1 MTAPHRTPTA
11 DRPARV
17 HRSRW
22 PAVEVPDVGVPE
34 YLLDHPAAR
43 ADAPAVI
50 DGPSGRTL
58 TYGDL
63 RRDVHRCARG
73 LANRGFVRGDVLAIV
88 APNVPEWLVG
98 CFGAMSAGGVV
109 SGINPLSTPEEIA
122 AQLRDGGARW
132 MLTIPPFLPW
142 SARRGRWGT
151 SRSRSSCSATRT
163 ARRRGPRST
172 PRAPRDRG

>member
-1 MTAPHRTPTA
+1 MTAPHRTPTT
-11 DRPARV
+11 DRPPTRI

-63 RRDVHRCARG
+63 RRDVDRCARG
-73 LANRGFVRGDVLAIV
+73 LAAAGS
-88 APNVPEWLVG
+88 
-98 CFGAMSAGGVV
+98 SAG
-109 SGINPLSTPEEIA
+109 
-122 AQLRDGGARW
+122 
-132 MLTIPPFLPW
+132 
-142 SARRGRWGT
+142 T
-151 SRSRSSCSATRT
+151 SSRSSRRTCPSGSSAASGR
-163 ARRRGPRST
+163 
-172 PRAPRDRG
+172 

>member
-1 MTAPHRTPTA
+1 MTAVTRT
-11 DRPARV
+11 DRAARI

-63 RRDVHRCARG
+63 RRERAPVRARAG
-73 LANRGFVRGDVLAIV
+73 RPRVRRA
-88 APNVPEWLVG
+88 
-98 CFGAMSAGGVV
+98 
-109 SGINPLSTPEEIA
+109 
-122 AQLRDGGARW
+122 
-132 MLTIPPFLPW
+132 
-142 SARRGRWGT
+142 GT
-151 SRSRSSCSATRT
+151 SSRSSRRTCPSGSSAASGR
-163 ARRRGPRST
+163 
-172 PRAPRDRG
+172 